1 MCAIVLFISS
11 RPTRICDVSYDNFD
25 FYDLCLIFSQIKA
38 PLATEI
44 SFAKT
49 EAI

>member
-1 MCAIVLFISS
+1 MSS
-11 RPTRICDVSYDNFD
+11 RPNHICDVSYDNFD
-25 FYDLCLIFSQIKA
+25 FYDLSLIFQIK
-38 PLATEI
+38 ATEI